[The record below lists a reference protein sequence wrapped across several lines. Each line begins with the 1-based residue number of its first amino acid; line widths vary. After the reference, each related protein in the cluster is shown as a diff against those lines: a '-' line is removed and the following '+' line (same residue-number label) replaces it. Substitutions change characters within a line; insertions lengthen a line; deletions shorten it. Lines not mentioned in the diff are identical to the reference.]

1 MRHFRATTL
10 TSLTTLMALAPAS
23 HAVQSQADETYIRTI
38 EAWRVTMEQN
48 LRRDNGWLTLAGR
61 YFMKPGENA
70 IGTAQENDVQLPPGL
85 GPSHL
90 GKVIVDGKMV
100 ELKLNDGITMRG
112 KEGEFRGERV
122 FATEGATRDWVSLGR
137 MAFHIIE
144 RKGRFMMRLADNE
157 NPLRKDFP
165 GRSWY
170 GVKKEYKVNARFVP
184 YPPGKTIPIVDILD
198 EVHETPSP
206 GYLEFKLQ
214 GRTLRLDTT
223 GELHDKELFVVLK
236 DKTAGSGTYG
246 AGRFLAVEWPESVKR
261 RGGRVTVDFN
271 KVYNPPC
278 AFSAFTTCPMPPKQN
293 QLNVKLEAG
302 EKFLPDRMT
311 LTQRN

>member
-1 MRHFRATTL
+1 MRHFCAVVFTTL
-10 TSLTTLMALAPAS
+10 VAFAPAS
-23 HAVQSQADETYIRTI
+23 QASQAQADEHYIRAI

-70 IGTAQENDVQLPPGL
+70 IGTAQDNDVLLPSGL
-85 GPSHL
+85 GPAHL

-112 KEGEFRGERV
+112 KEGEFKGERV

-144 RKGRFMMRLADNE
+144 RKGKFMMRLADNE
-157 NPLRKDFP
+157 NPLRKDFS

-170 GVKKEYKVNARFVP
+170 GVKKEYKVKARFVP
-184 YPPGKTIPIVDILD
+184 YPPGKTIPVVDILD
-198 EVHETPSP
+198 EVHQTPSP
-206 GYLEFKLQ
+206 GYLEFKLHGQ
-214 GRTLRLDTT
+214 TMRLDAT

-236 DKTAGSGTYG
+236 DKTAGSSTYG
-246 AGRFLAVEWPESVKR
+246 AGRFLAIEWPENVKR
-261 RGGRVTVDFN
+261 HGGRVTIDFN
-271 KVYNPPC
+271 KAYNPPC

-293 QLNVKLEAG
+293 QLATRIEAG
-302 EKFLPDRMT
+302 EKFQSKQLAM
-311 LTQRN
+311 N